1 MVGTVVGNSVRMT
14 ENGVSITWKDWEHAG
29 GGGSG
34 GGGGTGSPSFVR
46 LAEDVDDS
54 YVVQP

>member
-1 MVGTVVGNSVRMT
+1 MVGTVVGNTVRMT
-14 ENGVSITWKDWEHAG
+14 QNGVSITWKDWEHAG
-29 GGGSG
+29 SGG

-46 LAEDVDDS
+46 LTEDEDNS

>member
-1 MVGTVVGNSVRMT
+1 MVGNAICATQ
-14 ENGVSITWKDWEHAG
+14 NGVSIIWKDWEHAG
-29 GGGSG
+29 G

-46 LAEDVDDS
+46 LTEDVDDR

>member
-1 MVGTVVGNSVRMT
+1 VVGNSVRMT